1 MPASAPTRS
10 SRPTTR
16 PTVAR
21 PKQRRSAR
29 EKQVQTSGGALGEY
43 LQQSQT
49 PLSSLLFVLP
59 LLVLHEVGVQY
70 YATLPGGGIEYRIE
84 AFTLLTRFLQTCGA
98 TGRYLPALAVAA
110 ILLSWHIARGD
121 RWVFDLRVVVGMLIE
136 SLLLAVPLVGVY
148 FLFRTSA
155 VTFMPTG
162 EWKLM
167 ASLYLG
173 AGVYEELVFRLG
185 AFSVLSFLVLD
196 LWGVSRR
203 LGIVVVVGASAVI
216 FAVYHMWGAARFP
229 VPALVLIALRGV
241 FYGTIFLERGFG
253 ITVGV
258 HTIYDLLFLALRE
271 LSQGDR
277 KLFSS
282 PQIG

>member
-1 MPASAPTRS
+1 MPATAPTRS
-10 SRPTTR
+10 RSIPRPA
-16 PTVAR
+16 PAR
-21 PKQRRSAR
+21 PKRRPAK
-29 EKQVQTSGGALGEY
+29 EMQGQAPGVLGHY
-43 LQQSQT
+43 LEQSQT

-59 LLVLHEVGVQY
+59 LLVLHEIGVQY

-98 TGRYLPALAVAA
+98 TGRYLPALAVVA
-110 ILLSWHIARGD
+110 ILLSWHVARAD
-121 RWVFDLRVVVGMLIE
+121 HWVFDLRVLGGMLIE
-136 SLLLAVPLVGVY
+136 CLLLAIPLVGVY

-155 VTFMPTG
+155 VTFMPAG
-162 EWKLM
+162 DWKLM

-173 AGVYEELVFRLG
+173 AGVYEELLFRLG
-185 AFSVLSFLVLD
+185 AFAVLSFLILD
-196 LWGVSRR
+196 LWGASRP
-203 LGIVVVVGASAVI
+203 LGVALVVGVSAVI

-229 VPALVLIALRGV
+229 YPALVLIALRGV

-253 ITVGV
+253 VTVGV
-258 HTIYDLLFLALRE
+258 HTVYDLLFLALRE
-271 LSQGDR
+271 LSETDL

>member
-10 SRPTTR
+10 RSTPRAVPASTQPRRRAVKEKPVPT
-16 PTVAR
+16 P
-21 PKQRRSAR
+21 
-29 EKQVQTSGGALGEY
+29 GALGEY

-49 PLSSLLFVLP
+49 PLSSLWFVLP

-98 TGRYLPALAVAA
+98 TGRYLPALAVVA

-121 RWVFDLRVVVGMLIE
+121 RWVFDLKVLAGMLIE
-136 SLLLAVPLVGVY
+136 SLVLAIPLVGVY
-148 FLFRTSA
+148 FLFRPSTP
-155 VTFMPTG
+155 TFMPAG

-185 AFSVLSFLVLD
+185 
-196 LWGVSRR
+196 
-203 LGIVVVVGASAVI
+203 
-216 FAVYHMWGAARFP
+216 
-229 VPALVLIALRGV
+229 
-241 FYGTIFLERGFG
+241 
-253 ITVGV
+253 
-258 HTIYDLLFLALRE
+258 
-271 LSQGDR
+271 
-277 KLFSS
+277 
-282 PQIG
+282 